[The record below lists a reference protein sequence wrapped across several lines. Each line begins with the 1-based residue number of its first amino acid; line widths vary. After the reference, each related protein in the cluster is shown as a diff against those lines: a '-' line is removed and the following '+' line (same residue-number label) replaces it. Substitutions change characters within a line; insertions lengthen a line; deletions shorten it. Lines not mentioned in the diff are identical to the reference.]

1 MAEVTIGRQWS
12 DGDSLLIT
20 VEADDTYPD
29 ALDETRAVALKLYA
43 EALGITITTE
53 ADDRDT

>member
-20 VEADDTYPD
+20 VEADDGFPD
-29 ALDETRAVALKLYA
+29 SLDETRAVALKLYA